1 MGTSLSCKDQN
12 AFKLRPTQRR
22 VCWKDTQKSLR
33 NQGQRSITGSLE
45 SGKWSFFFF
54 PSKRLHEGFH
64 VSLSALPLSFN
75 FLLCMPCSPPPA
87 TWTIF
92 VGPIPYLLLS
102 YLLRSSQFIVY
113 TARIWLIFLG
123 QVSTVGPIT
132 GWLLVK
138 NHKPHSEHQ
147 RQGCHIGCS
156 RWSQGGQ
163 LGLFLVSR
171 VV

>member
-75 FLLCMPCSPPPA
+75 FLLCMPCSPPPPRNLDNLCWPHPISLTKLPTKEFTVHCLHSKNLIDFPWSGVYCWSNHWLAISEESQA
-87 TWTIF
+87 TFRASTAGMPHRMFTVITR
-92 VGPIPYLLLS
+92 
-102 YLLRSSQFIVY
+102 RS
-113 TARIWLIFLG
+113 TW
-123 QVSTVGPIT
+123 
-132 GWLLVK
+132 
-138 NHKPHSEHQ
+138 
-147 RQGCHIGCS
+147 
-156 RWSQGGQ
+156 
-163 LGLFLVSR
+163 
-171 VV
+171 VVPG